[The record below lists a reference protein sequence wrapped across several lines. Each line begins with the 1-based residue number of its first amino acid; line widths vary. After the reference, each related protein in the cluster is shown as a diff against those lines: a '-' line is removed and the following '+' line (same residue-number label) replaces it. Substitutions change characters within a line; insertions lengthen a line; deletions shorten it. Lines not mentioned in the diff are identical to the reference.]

1 MKKLIDLETW
11 ERRDNFRFF
20 QTFVN
25 PCISMT
31 AEVDCTEGF
40 NLAKEKKISFFL
52 LTLYATLRA
61 ANEVKEFRYRIEN
74 GDVYE
79 YDKVDG
85 VSPIQVTD
93 EGRFCSMR
101 FPFISDLKSF
111 LAKGSEIVSAATP
124 DTDPYALSREM
135 ESTGDNGVILL
146 SVTPKLYFTSL
157 THTQETPIGSPYP
170 LMNAGKVI
178 TREGRKYMPFAFVIH
193 HGLMDG
199 FHMGK
204 FIEKIEFYI
213 NSVDSLK

>member
-1 MKKLIDLETW
+1 MKKLIDMETW

-20 QTFVN
+20 QTFVD

-31 AEVDCTEGF
+31 TEVDCTEGF
-40 NLAKEKKISFFL
+40 RLAKEKKISFFL

-74 GDVYE
+74 GEVYE
-79 YDKVDG
+79 YGKVDG
-85 VSPIQVTD
+85 ISPIQVTE

-101 FPFISDLKSF
+101 FPYTPDLESF
-111 LAKGSEIVSAATP
+111 LMEGSMIVASATK
-124 DTDPYALSREM
+124 DTDPYAISREM
-135 ESTGDNGVILL
+135 ERTGDSGVILL

-157 THTQETPIGSPYP
+157 TYTQETPSGSPYP

-178 TREGRKYMPFAFVIH
+178 TREGRRIMPFAFAIH

-204 FIEKIEFYI
+204 FTEKIEKYI
-213 NSVDSLK
+213 NEI